1 MTATSFARAAF
12 GNLAAKVLLVVFG
25 LGVTWIV
32 ARRGA
37 ELQGAFSLFVACEA
51 VLVTLF
57 SGFGLALA
65 REVSHHRA
73 DAGRGLSAM
82 LLASAAVG
90 VVAAGVLLGL
100 AALTEREP
108 YRHLWLLALAAP
120 FLLMVPTATGLWMGQ
135 GRMLP
140 LNLAQVASPGL
151 VLAALVAWLVVDGGV
166 VGVQGGSTGG
176 LLDGSAAQAA
186 GTLGVLTVLAVWV
199 AVKSGVG
206 LGTAA
211 WAFHDAGRAAPGWD
225 LLRRDAR
232 FVAVIGATNVISLLN
247 YRVMLF
253 VIEHHA
259 GLSAAGVY
267 SVAVQIGELL
277 WLLSSAVTVSV
288 YHRIGDPDRAVA
300 AAMTVRAVRIN
311 VLATVAAAPVLLA
324 VAWWGLPWALG
335 PVYEQARLPLALL
348 LPGIAAYAA
357 ASSLSAFY
365 TNHLGRPRLSAAVA
379 GLSLALNLLLSLWTV
394 PRWGVAGAAV
404 STSVAYCAAITVA
417 AVLFQRHAGLG
428 PGVWLRDTSGL
439 GGDRGGAQAGAA
451 VAGDNRGL
459 PRRSGRS

>member
-25 LGVTWIV
+25 LGVTLIV

-82 LLASAAVG
+82 LLASAGVGLIAAAVLVG
-90 VVAAGVLLGL
+90 VSAWAD
-100 AALTEREP
+100 REP

-140 LNLAQVASPGL
+140 LNVAQVASPGL
-151 VLAALVAWLVVDGGV
+151 VLAALGALIV
-166 VGVQGGSTGG
+166 SS
-176 LLDGSAAQAA
+176 GSAGLPVEQAA
-186 GTLGVLTVLAVWV
+186 GTLSVAAVLAVWV
-199 AVKSGVG
+199 MVKSGVG

-211 WAFHDAGRAAPGWD
+211 WAFHDAGRVAPGWD

-288 YHRIGDPDRAVA
+288 YHRIGNPDRAVA

-311 VLATVAAAPVLLA
+311 VLATVAAAPLLLA

-335 PVYEQARLPLALL
+335 PAYQAARVPLAAL

-379 GLSLALNLLLSLWTV
+379 GLSLGLNLLLSLWTV
-394 PRWGVAGAAV
+394 PRWGAVGAAV
-404 STSVAYCAAITVA
+404 STSVAYVVAITVA
-417 AVLFQRHAGLG
+417 AALFQRHAGLG
-428 PGVWLRDTSGL
+428 WGVWLR
-439 GGDRGGAQAGAA
+439 GAPQAAAGA
-451 VAGDNRGL
+451 GRDNRAM
-459 PRRSGRS
+459 RASRGRS